1 MSKEQMYR
9 QLADKVQQLPKTDI
23 EKLLY
28 VIKGMELSNIATAH
42 SA

>member
-1 MSKEQMYR
+1 MSKEQMCHNMASILR
-9 QLADKVQQLPKTDI
+9 NLPEADV

-28 VIKGMELSNIATAH
+28 VIKGMELSNLAATR